1 MLTDTI
7 KFAGV
12 ALFAGLLF
20 AHFAT
25 RTIIPTPGA
34 RAGAVASAPA
44 PAAAPPARAGM
55 AAASQPAR
63 GASPAREAV
72 YAPVSALDE
81 YRIPANAQGH
91 YVTDIFVNGQS
102 LKMVVD
108 TGATMVAL
116 TNEDA
121 AALGVF
127 PLASDFTVAIN
138 TANGVAHAAPV
149 KLREIQL
156 GAMHVYDVD
165 AIVAE
170 RGVMNVSLLGMTFLS
185 RLSKVEMASGSL
197 LLRR

>member
-1 MLTDTI
+1 MLSQTL
-7 KFAGV
+7 KFAAV
-12 ALFAGLLF
+12 ALFCAMILAQLAVKPSNAPSDAGG
-20 AHFAT
+20 AA
-25 RTIIPTPGA
+25 PTEPA
-34 RAGAVASAPA
+34 APA
-44 PAAAPPARAGM
+44 PPRVEAM
-55 AAASQPAR
+55 AATSAP
-63 GASPAREAV
+63 V

-91 YVTDIFVNGQS
+91 YVTDVFVNGQA

-116 TNEDA
+116 RNEDA

-127 PLASDFTVAIN
+127 PLPSDFTIPIN

-149 KLREIQL
+149 KLREVQL
-156 GAMHVYDVD
+156 GSMQIYDVD

-170 RGVMNVSLLGMTFLS
+170 RGVMNISLLGMTFLS

>member
-1 MLTDTI
+1 MLSQTL
-7 KFAGV
+7 KLAAV
-12 ALFAGLLF
+12 ALFCAMILAQLAAKQPPNGTND
-20 AHFAT
+20 AKDAAP
-25 RTIIPTPGA
+25 RE
-34 RAGAVASAPA
+34 VAAPA
-44 PAAAPPARAGM
+44 PSRVEAM
-55 AAASQPAR
+55 AATSAP
-63 GASPAREAV
+63 V

-91 YVTDIFVNGQS
+91 YVSDVFVNGQA

-108 TGATMVAL
+108 TGATMVVL
-116 TNEDA
+116 RNEDA

-127 PLASDFTVAIN
+127 PLPSDFNIPIN

-149 KLREIQL
+149 KLREVQL
-156 GAMHVYDVD
+156 GSMQIYDVD

-170 RGVMNVSLLGMTFLS
+170 RGVMNISLLGMTFLS

>member
-1 MLTDTI
+1 MFSQTL

-12 ALFAGLLF
+12 ALFVAMFLAQLIAKPPNG
-20 AHFAT
+20 
-25 RTIIPTPGA
+25 TIGA
-34 RAGAVASAPA
+34 RSVAPSEVVPPSRVEANAATSAP
-44 PAAAPPARAGM
+44 
-55 AAASQPAR
+55 
-63 GASPAREAV
+63 V

-91 YVTDIFVNGQS
+91 YVTDVLVNGQA
-102 LKMVVD
+102 LNMVVD

-116 TNEDA
+116 RNEDA

-127 PLASDFTVAIN
+127 PLPSDFTVPIN

-149 KLREIQL
+149 KLREVQL
-156 GAMHVYDVD
+156 GSMLIYDVD

-170 RGVMNVSLLGMTFLS
+170 RGVMNISLLGMTFLS

>member
-1 MLTDTI
+1 MLSQTL
-7 KFAGV
+7 KFAAV
-12 ALFAGLLF
+12 ALFCAMILAQLAVKPSNGTND
-20 AHFAT
+20 AKDAA
-25 RTIIPTPGA
+25 RTE
-34 RAGAVASAPA
+34 VAAPA
-44 PAAAPPARAGM
+44 PPRVEAM
-55 AAASQPAR
+55 AATSGP
-63 GASPAREAV
+63 V

-91 YVTDIFVNGQS
+91 YVTDVFVNGQA

-116 TNEDA
+116 RNEDA

-127 PLASDFTVAIN
+127 PLASDFTIPIN

-149 KLREIQL
+149 KLREVQL
-156 GAMHVYDVD
+156 GSMQIYDVD

-170 RGVMNVSLLGMTFLS
+170 RGVMNISLLGMTFLS

>member
-1 MLTDTI
+1 MLSQTL
-7 KFAGV
+7 KFA
-12 ALFAGLLF
+12 
-20 AHFAT
+20 
-25 RTIIPTPGA
+25 
-34 RAGAVASAPA
+34 AVAVFCAMILAQLAVKPSNGTNDAKDAAPTEVAAPA
-44 PAAAPPARAGM
+44 PPRVEATAATSAP
-55 AAASQPAR
+55 
-63 GASPAREAV
+63 V

-91 YVTDIFVNGQS
+91 YVTDVFVNGQA

-116 TNEDA
+116 RNEDA

-127 PLASDFTVAIN
+127 PLPSDFTIPIN

-149 KLREIQL
+149 KLREVQL
-156 GAMHVYDVD
+156 GSMQIYDVD

-170 RGVMNVSLLGMTFLS
+170 RGVMNISLLGMTFLS

>member
-1 MLTDTI
+1 MLSQTL
-7 KFAGV
+7 KFAAVAVFCAMILAQV
-12 ALFAGLLF
+12 ALKPSNGTNDAKD
-20 AHFAT
+20 AAPTEAAAT
-25 RTIIPTPGA
+25 AQPRVEALAAT
-34 RAGAVASAPA
+34 SAP
-44 PAAAPPARAGM
+44 
-55 AAASQPAR
+55 
-63 GASPAREAV
+63 V

-91 YVTDIFVNGQS
+91 YVTDVFVNGQA

-116 TNEDA
+116 RNEDA

-127 PLASDFTVAIN
+127 PLPSDFTIAIN

-149 KLREIQL
+149 KLREVQIGSMQ
-156 GAMHVYDVD
+156 VYDVD

-170 RGVMNVSLLGMTFLS
+170 RGVMNISLLGMTFLS

>member
-1 MLTDTI
+1 MLGQTL
-7 KFAGV
+7 KFAAIAVVCAMILAQVTVKPSNGTNEAKNAAPTAEV
-12 ALFAGLLF
+12 A
-20 AHFAT
+20 AT
-25 RTIIPTPGA
+25 APQRVEALAAT
-34 RAGAVASAPA
+34 SAP
-44 PAAAPPARAGM
+44 
-55 AAASQPAR
+55 
-63 GASPAREAV
+63 V

-91 YVTDIFVNGQS
+91 YVTDVFVNGQA

-116 TNEDA
+116 RNEDA

-127 PLASDFTVAIN
+127 PLPSDFTIPIN
-138 TANGVAHAAPV
+138 TANGIAHAAPV
-149 KLREIQL
+149 KLREVQIGSMQI
-156 GAMHVYDVD
+156 YDVD

-170 RGVMNVSLLGMTFLS
+170 RGVMNISLLGMTFLS